1 MKKLFK
7 LTALASAVFLLG
19 ACADETVLNPE
30 QAREAAPESNA
41 IQFGTYMGKSIMTRA
56 GVTGSY
62 TTDYLKGYKG
72 GTWNSTQAQNQGFG
86 VFAYY
91 TGTYTYGQYQ
101 NEVYATE
108 TSGPSTPQKKEAN
121 FMFNQLVWWN
131 NDAPADLIT
140 KWTYSPI
147 KYWPNEVLN
156 AAGNNDVDDQNND
169 TSNDPATAGTAGT
182 TLENGG
188 NVSFFAYAPYVALSG
203 TAITGDGITAI
214 NKQGTLS
221 ASNVVTGDPIISYKL
236 PTTAGNKAV
245 DLLWGTAG
253 VNGAGVTG
261 AANAGVQ
268 GDGITANDR
277 LGTAPS
283 YTYTTYV
290 ASILDK
296 YRTNA
301 DLTKQTTGGT
311 IEFAFKHALA
321 KIGGSYTGT
330 GVGDDEDGTT
340 PTNGL
345 LVILDLDDLKGGE
358 SGGSLEQYLS
368 HGDLEGSSKAEWNK
382 YNTKVTINELV
393 IESNQELT
401 SAGATALQNNVLTF
415 TTTAANFTDLKN
427 SGDFNLATGQWSNIT
442 ASGTT
447 AYQQTVVPSASDP
460 GSGSYGSGS
469 GDDSKDAIISEELA
483 EPNTTPATSK
493 AGFEG
498 IPIGVTTVAK
508 NVYESEAN
516 PLVFIPGTMPIIT
529 FTITYTV
536 RTYDPNLKN
545 SYTEVKQKIKK
556 NLYITEKVEL
566 NKQYNILMHL
576 GLTSVKFTATVSDW
590 DITDAIGTTTDPGA
604 GQSPVTVYEDEVE
617 HVYLPINVGEPT
629 SVAATV
635 AANSTNANLTSKAF
649 TVGSAEVAIG
659 TVDAMTATFPG
670 EASAKPVEM
679 SHVTMQAVDDKGNLV
694 DWITYAYDGVTDK
707 GTITVKDNISPKD
720 RTAKIHII
728 YDGVADEY
736 TITQYGVKVQ
746 AGFTVNV
753 YTDAAKTVAATLTA
767 LPSAS
772 TKYYTTLTASYL
784 HANKD
789 DGEVSGTPT
798 AFPNNPITSGFTITA
813 GDITTVNGTT
823 FTTKQYSTSSLSPSD
838 RTESSKTTVT
848 YDGVD
853 VELSLTQKAPELN
866 SIALTIGGATSQNVS
881 ATATTSGTIAVVAKF
896 KDSVGKDAGSV
907 TVPNSS
913 LENTKATGKWAVL
926 SSEAFATY
934 TNHADN
940 LEIGANST
948 GSIRSTEITI
958 DYNNGTKT
966 SNKVVITQSK

>member
-41 IQFGTYMGKSIMTRA
+41 IQFRTYMGKSTMTRA
-56 GVTGSY
+56 GKPGSY
-62 TTDYLKGYKG
+62 DTHFLQGGDYGKAALENWSESNAKD
-72 GTWNSTQAQNQGFG
+72 QGFG

-91 TGTYTYGQYQ
+91 TGTKTYGQYQ
-101 NEVYATE
+101 GGTYTAESPKNDANQV
-108 TSGPSTPQKKEAN
+108 AN

-131 NDAPADLIT
+131 NNLDDDLIT
-140 KWTYSPI
+140 KWTYTPI
-147 KYWPNEVLN
+147 KYWPNEVLS
-156 AAGNNDVDDQNND
+156 AAGKNDVDDQNNN
-169 TSNDPATAGTAGT
+169 TSNDPATVGAAGT

-188 NVSFFAYAPYVALSG
+188 NVSFFAYAPYVSLG

-214 NKQGTLS
+214 NTKTTLD
-221 ASNVVTGDPIISYKL
+221 AANVVTGDPIISYKL
-236 PTTAGNKAV
+236 PAASTTKAV

-253 VNGAGVTG
+253 VNGTGVTG

-268 GDGITANDR
+268 GNGNPADDAS
-277 LGTAPS
+277 A
-283 YTYTTYV
+283 TTYV
-290 ASILDK
+290 PAILGS

-358 SGGSLEQYLS
+358 SGGSLEKYLAAS
-368 HGDLEGSSKAEWNK
+368 LETGSKAEWNK

-393 IESNQELT
+393 IESSKQLRSAVDINALAFDWT
-401 SAGATALQNNVLTF
+401 SDTYTEKLISTG
-415 TTTAANFTDLKN
+415 K
-427 SGDFNLATGQWSNIT
+427 FNLATGQWSNKDNT
-442 ASGTT
+442 EPTS
-447 AYQQTVVPSASDP
+447 YQQTVLPHGAEVNSTADP
-460 GSGSYGSGS
+460 
-469 GDDSKDAIISEELA
+469 DDEAKDAVISEELA
-483 EPNTTPATSK
+483 EPTTAPAKSK
-493 AGFEG
+493 LGFEG
-498 IPIGVTTVAK
+498 LPIGVTTVAK

-516 PLVFIPGTMPIIT
+516 PLVFIPGTKPIIT

-536 RTYDPNLKN
+536 RTYDPNLKDK
-545 SYTEVKQKIKK
+545 YTEVKQKIKK
-556 NLYITEKVEL
+556 NLYITDEVEL

-576 GLTSVKFTATVSDW
+576 GLTGVKFTATVSDW
-590 DITDAIGTTTDPGA
+590 DITDATGTTTNPGG

-679 SHVTMQAVDDKGNLV
+679 SHVTMQAVDDEGNFV
-694 DWITYAYDGVTDK
+694 DWITYAYDGGTDK
-707 GTITVKDNISPKD
+707 GTITVKDNISPKN

-728 YDGVADEY
+728 YDGVAEEY

-753 YTDAAKTVAATLTA
+753 YTDAAKTVDATLTE

-907 TVPNSS
+907 TVPNTS
-913 LENTKATGKWAVL
+913 LKNAAAAGEWAVV
-926 SSEAFATY
+926 SSETFATY
-934 TNHADN
+934 SNGASNLAIGLNDTGNIRHAD
-940 LEIGANST
+940 
-948 GSIRSTEITI
+948 ITI
-958 DYNNGTKT
+958 DYNNGSDVPCNT
-966 SNKVVITQSK
+966 VRITQSK

>member
-7 LTALASAVFLLG
+7 LTALVSAVFLLG

-56 GVTGSY
+56 GSTGSID
-62 TTDYLKGYKG
+62 TDKLKESGY
-72 GTWNSTQAQNQGFG
+72 GFG

-101 NEVYATE
+101 AGTYSTE
-108 TSGPSTPQKKEAN
+108 TGKDGTENKIAN
-121 FMFNQLVWWN
+121 FMFNQKVEWN
-131 NDAPADLIT
+131 GSLPDSYIT
-140 KWTYSPI
+140 KWSYSPI
-147 KYWPNEVLN
+147 KYWPNEVRN
-156 AAGNNDVDDQNND
+156 TAGKNDVDDQNND
-169 TSNDPATAGTAGT
+169 TSNDPATAGAAGT

-188 NVSFFAYAPYVALSG
+188 NVSFFAYAPYVALSDA
-203 TAITGDGITAI
+203 AISGDGITAI
-214 NKQGTLS
+214 NAQKTLD
-221 ASNVVTGDPIISYKL
+221 AANVVTGDPIISYKL
-236 PTTAGNKAV
+236 PTASATKAV

-253 VNGAGVTG
+253 VNGTGVTG

-268 GDGITANDR
+268 GNGNPADDAS
-277 LGTAPS
+277 A
-283 YTYTTYV
+283 TTYV
-290 ASILDK
+290 PAILGS

-311 IEFAFKHALA
+311 IDFAFKHALA

-330 GVGDDEDGTT
+330 GVGDDEDGIT

-345 LVILDLDDLKGGE
+345 LVILDLDDLQGGE
-358 SGGSLEQYLS
+358 SGGSLEKYLGIVS
-368 HGDLEGSSKAEWNK
+368 PSTLEFGSKAEWNK
-382 YNTKVTINELV
+382 YNTKVTINEIV
-393 IESNQELT
+393 IESNKELT
-401 SAGATALQNNVLTF
+401 SDGATALQNNDLTF
-415 TTTAANFTDLKN
+415 TTNAANFTNLKN
-427 SGDFNLATGQWSNIT
+427 SGDFNLATGQWSNVT
-442 ASGTT
+442 ASGETK
-447 AYQQTVVPSASDP
+447 YQQTVVPSASNP

-536 RTYDPNLKN
+536 RTYDPNLKDK
-545 SYTEVKQKIKK
+545 YTAVKQKIKK
-556 NLYITEKVEL
+556 NLYITEEVEL

-576 GLTSVKFTATVSDW
+576 GLTGVKFTATVSDW
-590 DITDAIGTTTDPGA
+590 DITDATGTTTDPGE
-604 GQSPVTVYEDEVE
+604 GKSPVTVYEDEVE
-617 HVYLPINVGEPT
+617 HVYLPINVGEPS
-629 SVAATV
+629 SVTATV
-635 AANSTNANLTSKAF
+635 VNTANANLTSKAF
-649 TVGSAEVAIG
+649 TVGSATADIG
-659 TVDAMTATFPG
+659 TVNAMTATFPG
-670 EASAKPVEM
+670 EASAKSVEM
-679 SHVTMQAVDDKGNLV
+679 SHVTLQAVDDKGNLV
-694 DWITYAYDGVTDK
+694 DWITYAYDGGTDK
-707 GTITVKDNISPKD
+707 GTITVADNISPDD

-736 TITQYGVKVQ
+736 TITQKGVKVTT
-746 AGFTVNV
+746 FTVTV
-753 YTDAAKTVAATLTA
+753 YTDAAKTDPATLTA

-772 TKYYTTLTASYL
+772 TKYYTTLTANYKHL
-784 HANKD
+784 TKD
-789 DGEVSGTPT
+789 GAEDGSET
-798 AFPNNPITSGFTITA
+798 AFPNNPITSGYTITA
-813 GDITTVNGTT
+813 GEITTVNGTT
-823 FTTKQYSTSSLSPSD
+823 FTTKQYSTSSLTPAN
-838 RTESSKTTVT
+838 RTESSKTKVT

-853 VELSLTQKAPELN
+853 VYLDLTQTPPVLN

-913 LENTKATGKWAVL
+913 LVNAVADNSWAVV
-926 SSEAFATY
+926 STQPFATY
-934 TNHADN
+934 ANGTNVLNISAN
-940 LEIGANST
+940 ETGA
-948 GSIRSTEITI
+948 IRSTKITI
-958 DYNNGTKT
+958 NYKKGSTDTI
-966 SNKVVITQSK
+966 SNEVEIKQSK